1 MPVDVVLFY
10 HRKRDLD
17 RIAQSLSS
25 PEPCRTHVVTNS
37 KGAKAVKK
45 GLDEM
50 ESSMGCQ
57 YDLPMSERVSFIISR
72 SEGDLLRPLCERF
85 HGYLFEESGERPL
98 EIDLTHAE
106 PWEAVDVCKFSAI
119 ADVKLYTAMGSD
131 RKNIDPFPRI
141 LRLDEDE
148 LDILGLIL
156 KKPGNDFGYDDIAGE
171 FGMTYSTARRR
182 VGSLK
187 KRECLKDSHNKSRLT
202 GRPDKRFTINSNK
215 LDECEFAYLVNSR
228 AVDKLDGDS
237 EDRF

>member
-17 RIAQSLSS
+17 RITQLLSS
-25 PEPCRTHVVTNS
+25 PEPCRTHVVTDA

-45 GLDEM
+45 RLDEV

-85 HGYLFEESGERPL
+85 HGYLFEESGELPL

-119 ADVKLYTAMGSD
+119 ADVKLCTAMGSD
-131 RKNIDPFPRI
+131 RKNIDPFPKI

-148 LDILGLIL
+148 LEIIGLML
-156 KKPGNDFGYDDIAGE
+156 RKPKDDFGYDDIAAE
-171 FGMTYSTARRR
+171 LGMTYSTARRR
-182 VGSLK
+182 IESLK
-187 KRECLKDSHNKSRLT
+187 GRNCVKDSDNKVIST
-202 GRPDKRFTINSNK
+202 GRPYKHFKTNDDKLN
-215 LDECEFAYLVNSR
+215 DCEFTYLTNRRV
-228 AVDKLDGDS
+228 VDKLDGDS
-237 EDRF
+237 KDRF